1 LPKGLV
7 VAKWDEVEGSE
18 VIGKYPENL
27 VIVEED
33 IIRLFTSH
41 AVGDKSE
48 GYLYMSSESLNFSS
62 YYAIVDDTPYLGALV
77 LGLGEDPGD
86 FKDIVPNYFSKMFLA
101 ISEGKPINEILET
114 TYNEILATTIFSDEQ
129 KIFLVFCEPV
139 GVQIFSL
146 LTEEACTRSEI
157 LRRLEDRFGQAGSLL
172 NLEYYISALKGA
184 ELVKEDRITGIA
196 ESILFLV
203 KDAVLYRAPPNE
215 VIKQSEKLPIEVRDE
230 YIDDVKKFF
239 EKYEVDEEDNAFLAM
254 ALLDNKLYEAFKN
267 LRDDWHT
274 FEELIEDLQVDEEEL
289 EDILTKLESL
299 DFIIRLSNEEKTYVL
314 LKTEFKARTFQPS
327 YMVDNITESLI
338 EGSIDRDTA
347 IGHLKL
353 LKKEFS

>member
-1 LPKGLV
+1 MPRGLF
-7 VAKWDEVEGSE
+7 VAKWDEVKGSE

-48 GYLYMSSESLNFSS
+48 GYLHMSSETLNFSS
-62 YYAIVDDTPYLGALV
+62 YYAIVDDTPYLSALV

-86 FKDIVPNYFSKMFLA
+86 FKDIIPNYFSKMFLA

-157 LRRLEDRFGQAGSLL
+157 LQRLEDRFGQVGSLL

-184 ELVKEDRITGIA
+184 GLVKEDRITGIA
-196 ESILFLV
+196 EPVLFLV

-215 VIKQSEKLPIEVRDE
+215 VIKQSGKLPIEVRDE

-239 EKYEVDEEDNAFLAM
+239 EEYKVDEEDSAFLAM
-254 ALLDNKLYEAFKN
+254 ALLDNKLYEAFKS
-267 LRDDWHT
+267 LRDDWHS
-274 FEELIEDLQVDEEEL
+274 FEELIEDLQIDEEEL
-289 EDILTKLESL
+289 EEILTKLESL
-299 DFIIRLSNEEKTYVL
+299 DLIIRLSDEEKTYVL
-314 LKTEFKARTFQPS
+314 LKTDFKARTFQPT
-327 YMVDNITESLI
+327 YMVDHITESLI
-338 EGSIDRDTA
+338 EGRIDRNTA
-347 IGHLKL
+347 IEHLKL

>member
-1 LPKGLV
+1 LPRGLV

-196 ESILFLV
+196 EPILFLV
-203 KDAVLYRAPPNE
+203 KDAVLYRAPPTE
-215 VIKQSEKLPIEVRDE
+215 VINQSEKLPIEVRNS

-239 EKYEVDEEDNAFLAM
+239 ETYEPDEEDSAFLAM
-254 ALLDNKLYEAFKN
+254 ALLDNKLYEVFKS
-267 LRDDWHT
+267 LREDWYS
-274 FEELIEDLQVDEEEL
+274 FENLIENLQIDEEEL
-289 EDILTKLESL
+289 EEILSKLESL
-299 DFIIRLSNEEKTYVL
+299 DVIIRLSDEEKTYVL
-314 LKTEFKARTFQPS
+314 LKTDFKARTFQPT
-327 YMVDNITESLI
+327 YMVDNITGSLI
-338 EGSIDRDTA
+338 EGRIDRDIA
-347 IGHLKL
+347 IEHLKL